1 MVDVVALKRASEAIV
16 ANFIRDN
23 AIFCFGISK
32 RVLYDNGTSF
42 VSAHVQ
48 SNLKI
53 RELIM

>member
-42 VSAHVQ
+42 VSAHV
-48 SNLKI
+48 
-53 RELIM
+53 